1 MDPSEQRAY
10 EMAGEGVGAWQGD
23 LDRSR
28 ELTERGSQSFLD
40 ADIDAYMNPYVKG
53 ALDPAAREIREE
65 TARQVGQRG
74 QEAGMAGAFGGA
86 RQAIAES
93 ETRRGGTEAISDL
106 YQKGYERAFES
117 GAAKFAEDR
126 NVAARGA
133 EQFRA
138 LSAQSQQQMTQDIQ
152 NLMATGGLQRSLKQ
166 AGLDFDYQQF
176 IEARDWDITN
186 LQPLLAAVGTVPYG
200 TTTTAQT
207 KSSGLGNAIGV
218 AAAAGGAIMSGG
230 MSGMMGGGQGGDDQ
244 SSLPSAGIGGGSG
257 GQGNVMPGGSPTGGG
272 GGSAVTY
279 SPAFYGSAYKPV
291 ETRNA

>member
-1 MDPSEQRAY
+1 
-10 EMAGEGVGAWQGD
+10 
-23 LDRSR
+23 
-28 ELTERGSQSFLD
+28 
-40 ADIDAYMNPYVKG
+40 
-53 ALDPAAREIREE
+53 
-65 TARQVGQRG
+65 
-74 QEAGMAGAFGGA
+74 MAGAFGGA

-138 LSAQSQQQMTQDIQ
+138 LGAQTQQQMTQDIQ
-152 NLMATGGLQRSLKQ
+152 NLMSTGGLKRSLKQ

-200 TTTTAQT
+200 TTTTAT
-207 KSSGLGNAIGV
+207 SKSSGLGNAIGV
-218 AAAAGGAIMSGG
+218 AAGAAGAVMSGG
-230 MSGMMGGGQGGDDQ
+230 MSGMFGGGQGGGDD
-244 SSLPSAGIGGGSG
+244 STLPTAGIGGG
-257 GQGNVMPGGSPTGGG
+257 GGG
-272 GGSAVTY
+272 GGQGASVTGATGGGIQGKGFT
-279 SPAFYGSAYKPV
+279 PTFYGSSYQPTN
-291 ETRNA
+291 TRVA